1 MWLAALPIAAQSYM
15 DKAERFSYDTL
26 NPLVLN
32 DYASVEWQENG
43 SRYFSYRVESP
54 DSETYYLVD
63 TKDWSRTQ
71 YPDRKSVRSAID
83 SLVFRGGKGKVS
95 EAGKSASSPGPHKK
109 PFSPSEI
116 SRGMPPTAV
125 AQS

>member
-1 MWLAALPIAAQSYM
+1 MKRILTLNLLWLAALPIAAQSYM

-43 SRYFSYRVESP
+43 SRYFSYRVEAP

-63 TKDWSRTQ
+63 TRDWSRTQ

-83 SLVFRGGKGKVS
+83 SLVSRGGQ
-95 EAGKSASSPGPHKK
+95 
-109 PFSPSEI
+109 
-116 SRGMPPTAV
+116 R
-125 AQS
+125 

>member
-1 MWLAALPIAAQSYM
+1 MKRILTLNLLWLAALPIAAQSYM

-54 DSETYYLVD
+54 RPIIWWTP
-63 TKDWSRTQ
+63 RTGAA
-71 YPDRKSVRSAID
+71 RSI
-83 SLVFRGGKGKVS
+83 
-95 EAGKSASSPGPHKK
+95 
-109 PFSPSEI
+109 
-116 SRGMPPTAV
+116 PTGRA
-125 AQS
+125 